1 MRLTN
6 EHNMDVSS
14 RMSLDDNKL
23 DIFIVE
29 DDFVLAKEIKL
40 RLEKYGY
47 TAQTV
52 VDLQNITNEVLIANP
67 KLILMDINLPYKDG
81 FQWCNEI
88 RRFLKVPIIFISSRD
103 SDMDII
109 MSINMGGDDYIV
121 KPFSIQLLIA
131 KVQAVFRRAYSYNI
145 TADKEI
151 IKVGPITLNI
161 ADGTVIKDGIVV
173 ELSRNEF
180 KILHILM
187 QNAGSI
193 VSRDDIMDAL
203 WSTDEFIGENT
214 LTVNVTR
221 LRNKLKSIGL
231 DDYIKT
237 KKGQGYIIED
247 L

>member
-1 MRLTN
+1 MQRFRLFL
-6 EHNMDVSS
+6 DVH
-14 RMSLDDNKL
+14 
-23 DIFIVE
+23 IH
-29 DDFVLAKEIKL
+29 
-40 RLEKYGY
+40 
-47 TAQTV
+47 T
-52 VDLQNITNEVLIANP
+52 
-67 KLILMDINLPYKDG
+67 IL
-81 FQWCNEI
+81 
-88 RRFLKVPIIFISSRD
+88 
-103 SDMDII
+103 
-109 MSINMGGDDYIV
+109 
-121 KPFSIQLLIA
+121 LLI
-131 KVQAVFRRAYSYNI
+131 Q
-145 TADKEI
+145 EI
-151 IKVGPITLNI
+151 IKVRPITLNI

-193 VSRDDIMDAL
+193 VSRDEIMDAL

>member
-1 MRLTN
+1 MCLTN

-14 RMSLDDNKL
+14 RMSLDDKKL

-161 ADGTVIKDGIVV
+161 ADGTVIKDGIVE
-173 ELSRNEF
+173 ELSRMKF

-193 VSRDDIMDAL
+193 VREM
-203 WSTDEFIGENT
+203 
-214 LTVNVTR
+214 R
-221 LRNKLKSIGL
+221 
-231 DDYIKT
+231 
-237 KKGQGYIIED
+237 
-247 L
+247 